1 MELWGSENYR
11 NSIIHRFCGPRL
23 HTRYM
28 AFSWGALFRVQ
39 LYSMSS
45 FSLQNGNMMTLTGNR
60 GALMDSR
67 KNSKVKD
74 GGQLLDISALED
86 GQQCS
91 SRA

>member
-39 LYSMSS
+39 LYSE
-45 FSLQNGNMMTLTGNR
+45 FILFAEWEYDDVDREQR
-60 GALMDSR
+60 GP
-67 KNSKVKD
+67 D
-74 GGQLLDISALED
+74 GLAEKQ
-86 GQQCS
+86 
-91 SRA
+91 